1 MATKHKKDSGAQRRR
16 SKSSLSKSGKYFREN
31 PKAAKKK
38 DKYNRDAKR
47 GKTRN
52 YELSEVRNVEQLR
65 KLARTSKAWIMT
77 TQQVTSSKA
86 AINRGRKGEGN
97 R

>member
-1 MATKHKKDSGAQRRR
+1 MTKKHKKDSGAQRRR
-16 SKSSLSKSGKYFREN
+16 AKSSLSKSGKYFREN

-47 GKTRN
+47 GKQGTR
-52 YELSEVRNVEQLR
+52 VER
-65 KLARTSKAWIMT
+65 GKKRRAAEKAGKNIKGLDYDHAT
-77 TQQVTSSKA
+77 GNFVKA